1 MAKAQGSVE
10 EARGFRIEG
19 RVQGVGFRWWTVR
32 TAHFLGLRGWVMNL
46 AGGAVEV
53 HGSGSAEALDHMRE
67 QLGVGPSGSRVD
79 EVADVPA
86 SGDLPPSGFEI
97 R

>member
-1 MAKAQGSVE
+1 MAQDQGPVE

-46 AGGAVEV
+46 PGGAVEV
-53 HGSGSAEALDHMRE
+53 HASGSAEALDRMRE
-67 QLGVGPSGSRVD
+67 QLGLGPSGSRVD
-79 EVADVPA
+79 GVADVLA